1 MSAAARPP
9 EGGAPPSRRDP
20 AQREGADVLADAG
33 PALHHWLLAVLTG
46 AVFGLLAVLLVW
58 IVLRALF

>member
-1 MSAAARPP
+1 MSTQGEAEP
-9 EGGAPPSRRDP
+9 
-20 AQREGADVLADAG
+20 ADAG

>member
-1 MSAAARPP
+1 MST
-9 EGGAPPSRRDP
+9 EGEAEP
-20 AQREGADVLADAG
+20 VDAG
-33 PALHHWLLAVLTG
+33 PAPHHLLLAVLTG